1 MKKVILISGKG
12 RHGKDSTAEALRRRY
27 EEEGKRVLIYHFAD
41 PLKMICENAE
51 VLKDY
56 KWTSR
61 QE

>member
-1 MKKVILISGKG
+1 MRTVAVAWPRAIINIRDNVDSMRVDEQG
-12 RHGKDSTAEALRRRY
+12 R
-27 EEEGKRVLIYHFAD
+27 
-41 PLKMICENAE
+41 MICENAE